1 MLPDPSQR
9 LLGYINGAWVASA
22 VCAAA
27 ELGLADALAGGPR
40 DSGQVARAVGAHPD
54 ALYRLLRALADL
66 GVLRELDG
74 RVFELTETGERL
86 RRDHPESQ
94 RGFAVML
101 GSSWHRQAW
110 SGFAD
115 SVRTGEPAFERA
127 FGRPAFEHFR
137 DHPEH
142 GEVLND
148 AMTSASAAFVWP
160 AVRDHD
166 FTPYATV
173 VDVGG
178 GHGALLAAILAAHPG
193 ARGVLFDLPHVIEG
207 AGGPLAEAG
216 VADRCELVGGDF
228 FASVPPG
235 GDAYLMSNIIHDWGD
250 DDAVRILANCRKAMN
265 DGGRVLLCEA
275 VIPDPPREPTA
286 STLIDLEMLVIAGGA
301 RQRTVSEFAGL
312 FERAGLRLTGVTGE
326 GVFDVVAATAG

>member
-1 MLPDPSQR
+1 MPPDPAQR
-9 LLGYINGAWVASA
+9 LLGYIDGAWVASA

-27 ELGLADALAGGPR
+27 ELGVADALAGGAR
-40 DSGQVARAVGAHPD
+40 DADQLARAVGAHPG

-101 GSSWHRQAW
+101 GSSWHRRAW

-115 SVRTGEPAFERA
+115 SVRTGESAFERV
-127 FGRPAFEHFR
+127 FGPAFDHFR

-148 AMTSASAAFVWP
+148 AMTSVSAAFVWP
-160 AVRDHD
+160 AVRGHD
-166 FTPYATV
+166 FTRYGTV

-178 GHGALLAAILAAHPG
+178 GHGAMLAAILSAHPAG
-193 ARGVLFDLPHVIEG
+193 RGVLFDLPHVIEG
-207 AGGPLAEAG
+207 AGGPLVEAG

-228 FASVPPG
+228 FTSVPPG
-235 GDAYLMSNIIHDWGD
+235 GDAYLLSNVVHDWGD
-250 DDAVRILANCRKAMN
+250 DDAVRILASCRRAMN

-286 STLIDLEMLVIAGGA
+286 ATVIDLEMLVIAKGA
-301 RQRTVSEFAGL
+301 RQRTAGEYAEL
-312 FERAGLRLTGVTGE
+312 FERAGLRLAGVTGG
-326 GVFDVVAATAG
+326 GVFDVVEAVPG